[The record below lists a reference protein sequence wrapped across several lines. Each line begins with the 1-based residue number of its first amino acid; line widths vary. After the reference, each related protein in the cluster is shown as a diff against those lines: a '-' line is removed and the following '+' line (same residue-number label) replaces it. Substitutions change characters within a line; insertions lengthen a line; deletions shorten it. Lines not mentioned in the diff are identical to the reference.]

1 VIDTAAAGL
10 DRGTEFNEVTSPYTG
25 RADTREHAYELLGDQ
40 PFASRLSLFL
50 TGDYSFA
57 AVLKSDD
64 RLRRRFADYL
74 YHYPFSFRSWDL
86 KTSDLDRVREWKKDF
101 ETQVRLGH
109 VAQLHYIWLPNDHT
123 DGGNKKILNDT
134 ALGRVIET
142 IARSPIWKQSLIL
155 VEEDDSQ
162 NGPDHVDATR
172 SIAFAAGPYV
182 KRNAVVSDRYDQLS
196 MLRTIELLLGLKPL
210 NLTDSMAVPMFGIF
224 ADKPDFKPFVAVPPS
239 DRLAEADRERD
250 RALKE
255 R

>member
-1 VIDTAAAGL
+1 M
-10 DRGTEFNEVTSPYTG
+10 
-25 RADTREHAYELLGDQ
+25 
-40 PFASRLSLFL
+40 FL

-57 AVLKSDD
+57 AELKRDE

-101 ETQVRLGH
+101 ETQLKLGH

-123 DGGNKKILNDT
+123 DGANKKILDAFQFMAQNDT

-142 IARSPIWKQSLIL
+142 IARSSIWKQSLIF
-155 VEEDDSQ
+155 VEEDDAQ

-172 SIAFAAGPYV
+172 TIAFAAGPYV
-182 KRNAVVSDRYDQLS
+182 KREALVSDRYDQLS
-196 MLRTIELLLGLKPL
+196 MLRTIEILLGLKPL
-210 NLTDSMAVPMFGIF
+210 NLTDAVAVPMFGIF
-224 ADKPDFKPFVAVPPS
+224 TDKPNFEPFVAVPPS
-239 DRLAEADRERD
+239 NRLAEADRERD
-250 RALKE
+250 RALT